1 MQAFLRERRP
11 IRQKVNYR
19 CYFLIIILIQKK
31 SPLNSNHVH
40 VFYIHGIVIGLNLV
54 YPWNKT
60 AVSTI
65 FHITIQG
72 KSNPKRMRQKCAV
85 QNCESYAGKCQY
97 RLFRFPTPCPLSWL
111 AVVGR
116 GIWHPKKSSRIC
128 SKHFRKC
135 GDHSFHVQ
143 EKQLIGGLTSRK
155 ASHCIKDCRWTSV
168 LLSSLIFCRLA
179 VCS

>member
-1 MQAFLRERRP
+1 MRERRP

-128 SKHFRKC
+128 SKHFRKSDITPT
-135 GDHSFHVQ
+135 GRLLKSAVPINHRDHDSMSTDINSNNSRANINGSNGG
-143 EKQLIGGLTSRK
+143 KQ
-155 ASHCIKDCRWTSV
+155 
-168 LLSSLIFCRLA
+168 
-179 VCS
+179 

>member
-85 QNCESYAGKCQY
+85 QNCQSYAGKCQY

-111 AVVGR
+111 AVVGNMESKKIQQNMQQTLQK
-116 GIWHPKKSSRIC
+116 IWYYSYRKTIKIGCPHKSP
-128 SKHFRKC
+128 
-135 GDHSFHVQ
+135 
-143 EKQLIGGLTSRK
+143 
-155 ASHCIKDCRWTSV
+155 WPW
-168 LLSSLIFCRLA
+168 
-179 VCS
+179 